1 MKFEEIFK
9 HTFKALLKETEW
21 ERYTLWYRCL
31 SCQSQ
36 FCQAVVSCGYLTFDQ
51 MINAVCRYRLGAS
64 KKGGVIFWQIDKDER
79 IHDGKV
85 VYYGPDCHRSKE
97 KWLHPTWVST
107 FMRKRYPIP
116 NARHETSHCL
126 FGLHLLHPHCSG
138 APLRSG
144 APRCSGEFAIRQ
156 QTVAVV
162 EAEKTAVIMSEIF
175 PNYIWMA
182 TGGLGQ
188 LQPEILRPLR
198 GQKVIL
204 FPDTDPTLTAY
215 QRWYAI
221 ARETERQFWWEDCP
235 PINVSPLLER
245 HATPEQKQRK
255 IDIVDYLYESNKQ
268 TKTGR

>member
-36 FCQAVVSCGYLTFDQ
+36 FCQAVVNCGYLSFEQ
-51 MINAVCRYRLGAS
+51 MINAVCRYSLGAS

-107 FMRKRYPIP
+107 FMRKRHPIP

-126 FGLHLLHPHCSG
+126 FGLHLLREMSG
-138 APLRSG
+138 N
-144 APRCSGEFAIRQ
+144 
-156 QTVAVV
+156 VAVV
-162 EAEKTAVIMSEIF
+162 EAEKTAVIMSELF

-188 LQPEILRPLR
+188 LQPEALRPLR

-204 FPDTDPTLTAY
+204 FPDTDPTQTAY
-215 QRWYAI
+215 QRWYTM

-268 TKTGR
+268 TKTGRQSRCESEHVK